1 MAFKRHQNASA
12 LNSVLDLPEFNIA
25 IFAFLLNFVWEFW
38 QIGWFA
44 EIGAAP
50 HLEGVKICTT
60 ATVGDVGIALAAFW
74 IVSFSRNTRS
84 WVCDPNSRDLVVFV
98 LVGVVL
104 TILLEWLATS
114 VLGRWAYAESMPRLP
129 ILATGLVPLM
139 QWVVIPP
146 LILWFVRRQMS

>member
-1 MAFKRHQNASA
+1 MAFNRHQNASA
-12 LNSVLDLPEFNIA
+12 FNSVLDLPEFNIA

-50 HLEGVKICTT
+50 HLEGVKLCTR
-60 ATVGDVGIALAAFW
+60 ATVGDVGIALVAFW
-74 IVSFSRNTRS
+74 AVSFSRGTTS
-84 WVCDPNSRDLVVFV
+84 WVSDSNSRDLAIFV

-114 VLGRWAYAESMPRLP
+114 VLDRWAYAESMPRLP
-129 ILATGLVPLM
+129 VLGTGILPLM
-139 QWVVIPP
+139 QWIVIPP
-146 LILWFVRRQMS
+146 LILWFVRRQVN